1 MKPTFSPR
9 SRARSSSVRRVRSVP
24 SSVTLPPLG
33 VSSPARSPSSVVFP
47 LPDGPTMDTKEPCG
61 MSKDTCLSTARREA
75 PLWYSFVRS
84 LAESMQSMRA
94 KWRIALV
101 LLGACGGADSKAK
114 ARPAPMESTTVAAG
128 GATSAVPGT
137 TGVPRVLFLG
147 TSLTAGFG
155 LDDPAT
161 DAYPAV
167 IQRVADSVGVKAF
180 VVNAGLSGET
190 SAGALRRVDWLLR
203 EKPDVVV
210 IETGANDGLRGL
222 NPDSTAG
229 NIRQI
234 IGRIRAVNPAAGIVL
249 VQMEAPT
256 NLGPAYTR
264 AFHALFGKVAVDEK
278 VTLSPFLLDHVGGIA
293 RLNQGDG
300 IHPTAEGARIAAHNL
315 WPSLRAVLLKR

>member
-1 MKPTFSPR
+1 
-9 SRARSSSVRRVRSVP
+9 
-24 SSVTLPPLG
+24 
-33 VSSPARSPSSVVFP
+33 
-47 LPDGPTMDTKEPCG
+47 
-61 MSKDTCLSTARREA
+61 
-75 PLWYSFVRS
+75 
-84 LAESMQSMRA
+84 MRA

-114 ARPAPMESTTVAAG
+114 ARPAPVESTTVAAG

-222 NPDSTAG
+222 NPDSTAA
-229 NIRQI
+229 NLRQI
-234 IGRIRAVNPAAGIVL
+234 IRRIRAVNPASAIL
-249 VQMEAPT
+249 LLQMEAPT
-256 NLGPAYTR
+256 NLGPEYTR
-264 AFHALFGKVAVDEK
+264 AFHAVFGKVAVEER
-278 VTLSPFLLDHVGGIA
+278 VALAPFFLNGVAGIA
-293 RLNQGDG
+293 RLNQRDG
-300 IHPTAEGARIAAHNL
+300 IHPTPEGARIAAHNL
-315 WPSLRAVLLKR
+315 WPSLERVLVRK